1 MGGLTAGL
9 NPNTSRILENS
20 FSMRASSTVTWTK
33 IKVREAGISGQV
45 QEDFLEEALV
55 TAQPGRSQEQGR

>member
-1 MGGLTAGL
+1 
-9 NPNTSRILENS
+9 
-20 FSMRASSTVTWTK
+20 MRASSTVTWTK
-33 IKVREAGISGQV
+33 IKVREAGISSQV